1 MSMRLKD
8 ASTGVEVWVDGE
20 QLLGCSSTTDAVMPA
35 HPSFPSDGFANP
47 YTTGV
52 PQDEENLP
60 SMDVEATEAVLDG
73 EPHPAV
79 KYFSERLQELAE
91 KHRARLRDSDKVRK
105 LTPSRLQQL
114 LNEIAPDVPVSQT
127 QMYRYYNGK
136 LAPRIDLVYEL
147 AYLFDVSPRYFF
159 PESAEEPGDK

>member
-1 MSMRLKD
+1 MSPEMKVRRAA
-8 ASTGVEVWVDGE
+8 ASVCVRAN
-20 QLLGCSSTTDAVMPA
+20 QLQTAGSTTDAVSPTEAIFPA
-35 HPSFPSDGFANP
+35 DSFANP

-52 PQDEENLP
+52 PQEEENLP

-114 LNEIAPDVPVSQT
+114 LCEIAPDVPVSQT

-159 PESAEEPGDK
+159 PESAEEAGDK

>member
-1 MSMRLKD
+1 MSTRLNAD
-8 ASTGVEVWVDGE
+8 SASGE
-20 QLLGCSSTTDAVMPA
+20 LCSEGERLQAGGCTTNAVAPEEYIFPA
-35 HPSFPSDGFANP
+35 DSFANP

-52 PQDEENLP
+52 PKDEENLP
-60 SMDVEATEAVLDG
+60 SMDIEATEAVLAG

-105 LTPSRLQQL
+105 LTPSRIHQL
-114 LNEIAPDVPVSQT
+114 LSEIAPDVPVSQT

-147 AYLFDVSPRYFF
+147 AYLFDVSPRHFF
-159 PESAEEPGDK
+159 PESADESTDK

>member
-1 MSMRLKD
+1 
-8 ASTGVEVWVDGE
+8 
-20 QLLGCSSTTDAVMPA
+20 MP
-35 HPSFPSDGFANP
+35 
-47 YTTGV
+47 
-52 PQDEENLP
+52 QEEENLP

-114 LNEIAPDVPVSQT
+114 LCEIAPDVPVSQT

-159 PESAEEPGDK
+159 PESAEEAGDK